1 MAQHPEGP
9 VVAIAAGDVRGFWRG
24 EPGSRDRSAA
34 FLGIPFAQAPV
45 GELRFAAPVPPEPWT
60 GVRDAV
66 AYGAT
71 ANRHDTGDTLIPEP
85 AIPGDATLNVNVFTP
100 DPGAREARLPVLVWI
115 HGGGYTAGSP
125 ASPWY
130 DGRAF
135 NRDGVVTVSISY
147 RLGFDGFGH
156 IAGAPSNRAVRDWLA
171 ALEWV
176 RENIEAFGGDPSRV
190 TIGGQ
195 SAGGGAVLTLLGM
208 PGAQHLFHSAWA
220 ASAALADVVPER
232 ARTLSAKLAN
242 LAGVAPT
249 RDGFASVSEE
259 TLHDL
264 QATAADP
271 GSSDRLAA
279 VREVLG
285 DGLSWGPEVD
295 GDLLPVP
302 TVDALAAGIG
312 ADKPLVLGTT
322 DDEFTMVTD
331 SAAGKL
337 RFVPPGI
344 ALAVLGVTRP
354 VRHAYLAANTA
365 QRRKGTAAVLGRYAT
380 DVVFRSVVV
389 RVAEARRHAAATA
402 AVADSEGATVTASGS
417 EGATVAAS
425 GSEGAAVAASGS
437 REETAPTWVYRFSWP
452 SPTRRWALH
461 CLDVPFFF
469 DCLDGPRVEVIAG
482 DDPPRRLADAVHGAA
497 VSFVRAGD
505 PGWPDWAP
513 HPGTT
518 RVFGGD
524 ASRPDVI
531 PDGYA
536 SVAALV

>member
-1 MAQHPEGP
+1 MAQHPDGP
-9 VVAIAAGDVRGFWRG
+9 VVTITAGDVRGFWRG
-24 EPGSRDRSAA
+24 EPGTRERSAA

-45 GELRFAAPVPPEPWT
+45 GALRFAAPVPPEPWS

-66 AYGAT
+66 DFGAT
-71 ANRHDTGDTLIPEP
+71 ANRHDPGDTLIPEP
-85 AIPGDATLNVNVFTP
+85 VVPGEATLNVNVFTAV
-100 DPGAREARLPVLVWI
+100 PGEREARLPVLVWI

-171 ALEWV
+171 GLEWV
-176 RENIEAFGGDPSRV
+176 RENIEAFGGDPGRV
-190 TIGGQ
+190 TIAGQ

-208 PGAQHLFHSAWA
+208 PSAQHLFHSAWA
-220 ASAALADVVPER
+220 ASAALADVAPER

-249 RDGFASVSEE
+249 RDGFASVTEE
-259 TLHDL
+259 TLHEL
-264 QATAADP
+264 QEKAL
-271 GSSDRLAA
+271 S
-279 VREVLG
+279 G
-285 DGLSWGPEVD
+285 DGGDPLDGVLSLLQDGLPLGPEVD
-295 GDLLPVP
+295 GDLLARP
-302 TVDALAAGIG
+302 TLDSLRAGVG
-312 ADKPLVLGTT
+312 ADKPLVLGAT
-322 DDEFTMVTD
+322 DDEFTMITD
-331 SAAGKL
+331 SAQAKL
-337 RFVPPGI
+337 RFIPASL
-344 ALAVLGVTRP
+344 ALAKLQLARAP
-354 VRHAYLAANTA
+354 RRAYLAANTA
-365 QRRKGTAAVLGRYAT
+365 QRRKGTAAMLGRYAT
-380 DVVFRSVVV
+380 DVVFRRTVV
-389 RVAEARRHAAATA
+389 RVAEARRQAAADAELGA
-402 AVADSEGATVTASGS
+402 APA
-417 EGATVAAS
+417 AAS
-425 GSEGAAVAASGS
+425 AI
-437 REETAPTWVYRFSWP
+437 APTWAYRFSWP

-469 DCLDGPRVEVIAG
+469 DCLDGPRVGVIAG
-482 DDPPRRLADAVHGAA
+482 DAPPRRLADAVHGAA
-497 VSFVRAGD
+497 VSFMRAGD

-513 HPGTT
+513 NPGTT

-524 ASRPDVI
+524 ASRPDVM